1 MISSKG
7 ELEGRGL
14 ATRRLQQAFLKWN
27 DSGRLASVDAV
38 EDLAKITGLC
48 VEAHHGA
55 HRILAYVLNRML
67 FAISDYWECKD
78 ILNPEPFFEHGH
90 QPILKAISLLQD
102 DGASFDAIELVIQ
115 HLIDAQY
122 QILV

>member
-7 ELEGRGL
+7 ELASREL

-27 DSGRLASVDAV
+27 DRGRLASVDAI
-38 EDLAKITGLC
+38 EELAKITGLC

-67 FAISDYWECKD
+67 FAISDYWESENT
-78 ILNPEPFFEHGH
+78 LNPDPFFEHGH
-90 QPILKAISLLQD
+90 QPISKAISLLQD
-102 DGASFDAIELVIQ
+102 DDSFNPLLQWFWLYCFKVKTKN
-115 HLIDAQY
+115 
-122 QILV
+122 